1 MEDDRLRTAVS
12 AGVISAE
19 EMHRRL
25 LDSIVQAARAIFG
38 ARAASIMLFDEGESR
53 LIFEAVAGEG
63 SDRLLGKSFPATQG
77 IAGWVL
83 AAGQPLVIEDVSRD
97 PRFARDVA
105 ERSGY
110 VPKGLMA
117 VPLQSEERSL
127 GVLQVLDRPERSRFS
142 LREMDVLQLFA
153 DQAAVALELV
163 QHARRARRV
172 LAQAETD
179 VAVLARLSSGLD
191 GLEGK
196 RRRAAVSL
204 LEALEQLLDGAGDV
218 D

>member
-25 LDSIVQAARAIFG
+25 LDSIVQAARAIFA

-83 AAGQPLVIEDVSRD
+83 AAGQPLVIEDVSQD

-127 GVLQVLDRPERSRFS
+127 GVLQVLDRPERSRFT

-191 GLEGK
+191 GLEAK
-196 RRRAAVSL
+196 RRQAAVSL
-204 LEALEQLLDGAGDV
+204 LEALEQLLDGEGD
-218 D
+218 

>member
-1 MEDDRLRTAVS
+1 VTDRLRTAVS

-38 ARAASIMLFDEGESR
+38 ARAASITLYDEERSQ
-53 LIFEAVAGEG
+53 LVFEAVAGEG
-63 SDRLLGKSFPATQG
+63 ADRLLGKGFPATQG

-117 VPLQSEERSL
+117 VPLQSDEGSL
-127 GVLQVLDRPERSRFS
+127 GVLQVLDRPERARFS

-172 LAQAETD
+172 LADAEGD
-179 VAVLARLSSGLD
+179 VAVLARLSGAVD
-191 GLEGK
+191 ALEGE
-196 RRRAAVSL
+196 RRAAAISL
-204 LEALEQLLDGAGDV
+204 LESLERLLADDV
-218 D
+218 GR

>member
-1 MEDDRLRTAVS
+1 VSDDRLRSAVS

-25 LDSIVQAARAIFG
+25 LDSIAEAARAIFA
-38 ARAASIMLFDEGESR
+38 ARGSSIMLYDEEAGE
-53 LIFEAVAGEG
+53 LIFEAATGEG
-63 SDRLLGKSFPATQG
+63 AGRLIGQGFPASEG

-83 AAGQPLVIEDVSRD
+83 ASGQPLVIEDVASD

-110 VPKGLMA
+110 MPKGLMA
-117 VPLQSEERSL
+117 VPLESDERIL
-127 GVLQVLDRPERSRFS
+127 GVLQVLDRPERARFS
-142 LREMDVLQLFA
+142 LREIDVLALFA
-153 DQAAVALELV
+153 DQAAIALEMV

-172 LAQAETD
+172 LTEGEID
-179 VAVLARLSSGLD
+179 VAVLARLGSALD
-191 GLEGK
+191 SLEGE

-204 LEALEQLLDGAGDV
+204 LEALEGLLAAR
-218 D
+218 

>member
-1 MEDDRLRTAVS
+1 VADRLSSAVS

-38 ARAASIMLFDEGESR
+38 ARAASITLYDEAQSR
-53 LIFEAVAGEG
+53 LVFEAVAGEG

-117 VPLQSEERSL
+117 VPLQSEEGSL
-127 GVLQVLDRPERSRFS
+127 GVLQVLDRPERARFS

-172 LAQAETD
+172 LAEAEGD
-179 VAVLARLSSGLD
+179 VAVLARLGGAVD
-191 GLEGK
+191 ALEGE
-196 RRRAAVSL
+196 RRRAAISL
-204 LEALEQLLDGAGDV
+204 LESLEQLLAGDDAV
-218 D
+218 GR

>member
-1 MEDDRLRTAVS
+1 VADRLSSAVS

-38 ARAASIMLFDEGESR
+38 ARAASITLYDEAQSR
-53 LIFEAVAGEG
+53 LVFEAVAGEG

-117 VPLQSEERSL
+117 VPLQSEEGSL
-127 GVLQVLDRPERSRFS
+127 GVLQVLDRPERARFS

-172 LAQAETD
+172 LAEAEGD
-179 VAVLARLSSGLD
+179 VAVLARLGGAVD
-191 GLEGK
+191 ALEGE
-196 RRRAAVSL
+196 RRRAAISL
-204 LEALEQLLDGAGDV
+204 LEALERLLADDEALGR
-218 D
+218 

>member
-1 MEDDRLRTAVS
+1 MADRLRSAVS

-38 ARAASIMLFDEGESR
+38 ARAASITLYDEAQSR
-53 LIFEAVAGEG
+53 LVFEAVAGEG

-83 AAGQPLVIEDVSRD
+83 AAGQPLVIEDVSHD

-117 VPLQSEERSL
+117 VPLQSDEGSL
-127 GVLQVLDRPERSRFS
+127 GVLQVLDRPERARFS

-172 LAQAETD
+172 LAEAEGD
-179 VAVLARLSSGLD
+179 VAVLARLGGAVD
-191 GLEGK
+191 ALEGE
-196 RRRAAVSL
+196 RRRAAISL
-204 LEALEQLLDGAGDV
+204 LESLEQLLADDEAVGR
-218 D
+218 